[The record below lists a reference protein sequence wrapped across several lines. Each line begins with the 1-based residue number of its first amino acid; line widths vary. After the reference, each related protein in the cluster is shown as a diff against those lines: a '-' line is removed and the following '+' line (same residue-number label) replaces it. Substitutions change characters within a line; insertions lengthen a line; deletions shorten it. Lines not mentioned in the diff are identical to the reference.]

1 MASVHCS
8 FLRDAL
14 LWARIMRSAYASSTW
29 ILHDVSGGVCGV
41 GAFESLVFIGIPCWL
56 VMSAE
61 CNYLYL
67 FSLRFWAGVAIF

>member
-1 MASVHCS
+1 
-8 FLRDAL
+8 
-14 LWARIMRSAYASSTW
+14 MRSAYASSTW

-41 GAFESLVFIGIPCWL
+41 GAFESLVFIGTPCWL

-67 FSLRFWAGVAIF
+67 FSLRFCAGVAIFRKSIFCKFARGSVADA

>member
-1 MASVHCS
+1 
-8 FLRDAL
+8 
-14 LWARIMRSAYASSTW
+14 MRSAYASSTW

-67 FSLRFWAGVAIF
+67 VQFKILGGCCDFPKVNFL